1 MSSPLKSLGT
11 RLRQVPKISFTK
23 GTISNMEN
31 DITKREG
38 MNIPKL
44 EKKSHYIWRF
54 LCEEE
59 TLSKE
64 IDQLFDKL
72 YWRVRERAEGYDRI
86 GSADEDYFQII
97 DQELLD
103 EDGLQRRNWE
113 LVKALTHVRE
123 ISKVIEAYRRSP
135 EHSKTLKGKDS
146 NAEKRME
153 IARAS

>member
-1 MSSPLKSLGT
+1 MEHGN
-11 RLRQVPKISFTK
+11 TK
-23 GTISNMEN
+23 E
-31 DITKREG
+31 EG

-44 EKKSHYIWRF
+44 EKKSHYIWQF

-59 TLSKE
+59 KFSKE
-64 IDQLFDKL
+64 IDQLFDAL

-113 LVKALTHVRE
+113 LFRAISHVRE
-123 ISKVIEAYRRSP
+123 ISRVIEAYRRSP
-135 EHSKTLKGKDS
+135 EHSKTLNGEDS

>member
-1 MSSPLKSLGT
+1 MT
-11 RLRQVPKISFTK
+11 NDNTK
-23 GTISNMEN
+23 QQ
-31 DITKREG
+31 G

-44 EKKSHYIWRF
+44 EKKSHYIWQF

-59 TLSKE
+59 TISKE
-64 IDQLFDKL
+64 IDQLFDAL
-72 YWRVRERAEGYDRI
+72 YERIRERAEGYDRI

-97 DQELLD
+97 DQERLD

-113 LVKALTHVRE
+113 LVKAISHVRE
-123 ISKVIEAYRRSP
+123 ISRGIEAYRRSP
-135 EHSKTLKGKDS
+135 EHSKTLNGEDS